1 MQASDLPAILAI
13 QRLCYPAHLIE
24 PAAALQSRR
33 QRAPGH
39 CWVARRGGQ
48 VLGYLFSHPWQRTSL
63 PKLRQVLTP
72 LPPTPDCMLF
82 HDLAR
87 SPDGRGKK
95 VREQLFHAS

>member
-48 VLGYLFSHPWQRTSL
+48 VLG
-63 PKLRQVLTP
+63 
-72 LPPTPDCMLF
+72 
-82 HDLAR
+82 
-87 SPDGRGKK
+87 
-95 VREQLFHAS
+95 